1 MSKRIILIN
10 IKKQPTDNIN
20 QELQWMGTSL
30 GLFNLRDRN
39 SSCFR
44 IFITL
49 IKKAKKNEAISS
61 DYIAEKLNLS
71 RGTVVHHLTKL
82 MEAGIVVRE
91 REGYVLRES
100 SLQSLVR
107 DLRQDVETMLSE
119 LRDVAQKIDE
129 QLGE

>member
-1 MSKRIILIN
+1 
-10 IKKQPTDNIN
+10 
-20 QELQWMGTSL
+20 MGTSL

-61 DYIAEKLNLS
+61 DYIAEKLTLS